1 MTTVTI
7 KGGDY
12 IEITVK
18 GHADYNPGND
28 IVCAGISTLAYAL
41 LNYLSDASEIG
52 LIDDFTYSQK
62 SGYIYM
68 RFRSK
73 MIAVGKIGGAVGMFQ
88 TGAEML
94 EWKYPEHIK
103 VEVEP

>member
-12 IEITVK
+12 IKITVE

-28 IVCAGISTLAYAL
+28 IVCAGISTLAYTL
-41 LNYLSDASEIG
+41 LNYLSDASGKG
-52 LIDDFTYSQK
+52 LIADFTYSQK
-62 SGYIYM
+62 PGYIYM
-68 RFRSK
+68 RFCSK
-73 MIAVGKIGGAVGMFQ
+73 AIAVDRIGGAVGMFQ

-94 EWKYPEHIK
+94 GWKYPEHIK